1 MQRKSTKQDRHQAG
15 KDVNAKQE
23 RVNIRIVSSNVA
35 HESNAGHQ
43 VRTLTE
49 RFLCDWLTGQG
60 IAHQH
65 SSDVFIVRSVA
76 NGSPELFAPDIIL
89 NKKTRDGKSIIIEA
103 LHSFSPKQ
111 GGLKALVAFRKQYG
125 EQYHVIAVG
134 KNLAAYPRT
143 VADYRYELD
152 QLNSLSRR
160 LEKLLS

>member
-1 MQRKSTKQDRHQAG
+1 MQRKSRNQDSHKTG
-15 KDVNAKQE
+15 KKVHAKEE
-23 RVNIRIVSSNVA
+23 RVNIRIVSNNLA
-35 HESNAGHQ
+35 HESDAGHQ

-65 SSDVFIVRSVA
+65 ASDVFIVRSAA

-111 GGLKALVAFRKQYG
+111 GGLKALVAFRKQYS

-143 VADYRYELD
+143 IADNRYELD
-152 QLNSLSRR
+152 QLPLLARR